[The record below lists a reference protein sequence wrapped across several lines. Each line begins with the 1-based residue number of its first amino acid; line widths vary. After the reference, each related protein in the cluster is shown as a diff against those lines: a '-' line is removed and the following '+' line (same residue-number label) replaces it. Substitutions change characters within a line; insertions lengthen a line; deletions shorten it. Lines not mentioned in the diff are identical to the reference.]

1 MGAARGVGG
10 DGLAEERGGD
20 DTDESDVVGVIQDV
34 ERIDG
39 DSEGGDVFLFVGFRF
54 EGEVV
59 RHVEIEI
66 DEAGA
71 VESVARTTEGTIVYD
86 AVAVVVRAGG
96 DVYWLSGIK
105 RESRAENEQIREMR

>member
-71 VESVARTTEGTIVYD
+71 VEGIARRADGTIVND
-86 AVAVVVRAGG
+86 AVAVVIGAGG
-96 DVYWLSGIK
+96 DIYWLAGIQ
-105 RESRAENEQIREMR
+105 RESRAESEQICEMR